1 MLSVE
6 FAYWLQ
12 GYFEISTTEIKELSV
27 SQVEMI
33 HKHLD
38 LVFKCDKTP
47 SAFCLWFKGFLEA
60 GDKPM
65 KEKHVLIL
73 KAKLQGEF
81 QHVIDPSYSDDSDFL
96 SNLNN
101 THGNTLYRC

>member
-1 MLSVE
+1 MTSVE

-12 GYFEISTTEIKELSV
+12 GFFEITETKVTELSV
-27 SQVEMI
+27 GQVNMI
-33 HKHLD
+33 NKHLE

-47 SAFCLWFKGFLEA
+47 SIFCSWLKGFVEA
-60 GDKPM
+60 CDKPM
-65 KEKHVLIL
+65 KEDKLTIVRL
-73 KAKLQGEF
+73 KLHNEF